1 MDTTEKKKYTIENDT
16 QRSDGFNETILEE
29 NVSYTILTSNACSY
43 CIRKQ
48 NEF

>member
-1 MDTTEKKKYTIENDT
+1 MTPKGVTDSMKQFLKK
-16 QRSDGFNETILEE
+16 